1 MDFFAKLA
9 DNRIREAIEAGD
21 FDDLQGKGQPLNLED
36 DSHIPP
42 ELRMAYKIL
51 KNADC
56 LPPEL
61 VLRQEVVQLQ
71 DLVAAMPDEAEK
83 LKQMRRLNF
92 LMMKLNMMRPVSP
105 RVAGARPLH
114 SQGPGTP
121 GVEEIAISS
130 QPSACRVRTGATMA
144 FAKRSRRRLCHIF
157 MLDVM
162 QQGNVTFA
170 GPRAKTCL
178 PPTSYG

>member
-1 MDFFAKLA
+1 MEFFSKLA
-9 DNRIREAIEAGD
+9 ENRIREAIEAGE
-21 FDDLQGKGQPLNLED
+21 FDNLQGKGQPLNLDD

-71 DLVAAMPDEAEK
+71 DLVASMPDEAEK

-92 LMMKLNMMRPVSP
+92 MMMKLSMMRPVS
-105 RVAGARPLH
+105 AQLQEH
-114 SQGPGTP
+114 DLYTP
-121 GVEEIAISS
+121 KVLE
-130 QPSACRVRTGATMA
+130 
-144 FAKRSRRRLCHIF
+144 RL
-157 MLDVM
+157 
-162 QQGNVTFA
+162 GS
-170 GPRAKTCL
+170 KK
-178 PPTSYG
+178 

>member
-9 DNRIREAIEAGD
+9 ENRIKEAIEAGE
-21 FDDLQGKGQPLNLED
+21 FDNLRGRGQPLDLDD

-61 VLRQEVVQLQ
+61 ALRQEVVQLQ

-92 LMMKLNMMRPVSP
+92 LIMKLDMMRPVSP
-105 RVAGARPLH
+105 QLMEH
-114 SQGPGTP
+114 ELYTP
-121 GVEEIAISS
+121 KVLE
-130 QPSACRVRTGATMA
+130 
-144 FAKRSRRRLCHIF
+144 RLESKNHPK
-157 MLDVM
+157 
-162 QQGNVTFA
+162 N
-170 GPRAKTCL
+170 
-178 PPTSYG
+178 

>member
-1 MDFFAKLA
+1 MECFTRLA
-9 DNRIREAIEAGD
+9 ENRILQAIEAGE

-61 VLRQEVVQLQ
+61 VLRQEVINLQ
-71 DLVAAMPDEAEK
+71 DLVASMPDEAEK

-92 LMMKLNMMRPVSP
+92 LVMKLNMMRPVS
-105 RVAGARPLH
+105 AQLLENDLY
-114 SQGPGTP
+114 TP
-121 GVEEIAISS
+121 KVLERLES
-130 QPSACRVRTGATMA
+130 
-144 FAKRSRRRLCHIF
+144 KR
-157 MLDVM
+157 
-162 QQGNVTFA
+162 
-170 GPRAKTCL
+170 
-178 PPTSYG
+178 

>member
-1 MDFFAKLA
+1 MEFFAKLA
-9 DNRIREAIEAGD
+9 ENRIREAIDAGE
-21 FDDLQGKGQPLNLED
+21 FDNLQGKGQPLNLDD

-61 VLRQEVVQLQ
+61 VLRQEVIQLQ

-92 LMMKLNMMRPVSP
+92 LMMKLDMMRPVS
-105 RVAGARPLH
+105 AQLLEH
-114 SQGPGTP
+114 DLYTP
-121 GVEEIAISS
+121 KILE
-130 QPSACRVRTGATMA
+130 
-144 FAKRSRRRLCHIF
+144 RLES
-157 MLDVM
+157 
-162 QQGNVTFA
+162 
-170 GPRAKTCL
+170 KK
-178 PPTSYG
+178 

>member
-1 MDFFAKLA
+1 MDFFSKLA
-9 DNRIREAIEAGD
+9 DNRIREAMEAGD

-56 LPPEL
+56 LPPEV
-61 VLRQEVVQLQ
+61 VLRQEIVQMQ

-92 LMMKLNMMRPVSP
+92 LVMKLNMLRPVSSE
-105 RVAGARPLH
+105 LLEH
-114 SQGPGTP
+114 DLYTP
-121 GVEEIAISS
+121 KVLE
-130 QPSACRVRTGATMA
+130 
-144 FAKRSRRRLCHIF
+144 RLES
-157 MLDVM
+157 
-162 QQGNVTFA
+162 
-170 GPRAKTCL
+170 KK
-178 PPTSYG
+178 

>member
-1 MDFFAKLA
+1 MDFFTRLA
-9 DNRIREAIEAGD
+9 ENRIKEAMEAGE
-21 FDDLQGKGQPLNLED
+21 FDDLRGKGQPLDLND

-61 VLRQEVVQLQ
+61 VLRKEVVQLQ

-92 LMMKLNMMRPVSP
+92 LIMKLDMMRPVSP
-105 RVAGARPLH
+105 QLMEHELYTPKVLERLESKARP
-114 SQGPGTP
+114 
-121 GVEEIAISS
+121 
-130 QPSACRVRTGATMA
+130 
-144 FAKRSRRRLCHIF
+144 K
-157 MLDVM
+157 
-162 QQGNVTFA
+162 
-170 GPRAKTCL
+170 K
-178 PPTSYG
+178 